1 MPKFIDH
8 HPMPAMPP
16 AMAKQIAD
24 QIKAGKADRFGVKGL
39 NVFAGTGEAWCLSD
53 GPNADAVCKSHE
65 AMGIKLDKGHVSE
78 VTVLA

>member
-39 NVFAGTGEAWCLSD
+39 NVFAGTGEAWCL
-53 GPNADAVCKSHE
+53 
-65 AMGIKLDKGHVSE
+65 
-78 VTVLA
+78 